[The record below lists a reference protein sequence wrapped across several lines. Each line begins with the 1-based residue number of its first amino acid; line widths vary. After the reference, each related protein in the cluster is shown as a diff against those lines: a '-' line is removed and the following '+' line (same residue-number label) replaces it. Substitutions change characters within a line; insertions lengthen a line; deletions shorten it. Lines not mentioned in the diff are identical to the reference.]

1 MLCFFAFL
9 LVPSSFFFLN
19 LIRYVRRDSHLDPAR
34 TALLST
40 LPVLYGIIVQGA
52 RPVPLAGPELPALLF
67 AGCSLLLDEPP
78 EGERDELPPWI
89 AALLSGVLILLS
101 LLLHG
106 GERLALAVYCA
117 VSGAQVGISVCRM
130 VLRRERLRQ
139 WIRTASVPAWAEDI
153 RRLSVRCCLLAGA
166 VFSLIV
172 PSALWSLLILLSYL
186 LLCLRNY
193 LERPVLPSL
202 RFETQLQELVCA
214 VTRPKPSQDEDVDR
228 DLYERCCQLMDHRK
242 PFLVDKFSL
251 TDLAR
256 ALYTNKVYLSRSINY
271 YSGKNFRQFVNYY
284 RVKYA
289 MEQFVANKHL
299 RVSEL
304 SELSG
309 FHSTVSFNMA
319 FKLVTG
325 VTPSDW
331 KRQCLQS
338 ARRAE
343 RRP

>member
-1 MLCFFAFL
+1 MKTRIIVAAIGLPLLLAVLCVLPPFA
-9 LVPSSFFFLN
+9 
-19 LIRYVRRDSHLDPAR
+19 
-34 TALLST
+34 TAALFSAVCCIGAYELFHVMG
-40 LPVLYGIIVQGA
+40 LGERKAAMVLCMVSAVCVQGA
-52 RPVPLAGPELPALLF
+52 VLLGGYRLTLYIFLPFLVLLF
-67 AGCSLLLDEPP
+67 ALWVAYYEKEIPFGM
-78 EGERDELPPWI
+78 EG
-89 AALLSGVLILLS
+89 
-101 LLLHG
+101 
-106 GERLALAVYCA
+106 
-117 VSGAQVGISVCRM
+117 
-130 VLRRERLRQ
+130 
-139 WIRTASVPAWAEDI
+139 
-153 RRLSVRCCLLAGA
+153 LAGA

-202 RFETQLQELVCA
+202 RFETKLQELVCA

-228 DLYERCCQLMDHRK
+228 DLYERCCQLMDRRK